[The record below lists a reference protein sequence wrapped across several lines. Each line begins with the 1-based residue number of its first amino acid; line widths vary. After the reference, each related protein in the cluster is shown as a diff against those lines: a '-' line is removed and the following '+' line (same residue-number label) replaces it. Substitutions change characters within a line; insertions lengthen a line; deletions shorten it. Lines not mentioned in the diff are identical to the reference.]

1 MAEREVEQ
9 MLTYAELGERL
20 GLSAEAARAK
30 AKREQRAGRWSIV
43 HSNDGRARVRL
54 PAAAIPDRPPDRPP
68 ERSAAHTGNDRPD
81 VPPDVRVDA
90 AGLSAEVA
98 ALRAAVAELGDG
110 RARMER
116 LQIEAVEARM
126 DAVRAIAE
134 RDATKA
140 ATVAELGAMR
150 EQLEAGI
157 AARNAV
163 IEELRVELARLRLPF
178 WRRWFGGG

>member
-1 MAEREVEQ
+1 MAEREVER

-30 AKREQRAGRWSIV
+30 AKREQKAGRWRIV
-43 HSNDGRARVRL
+43 HGNDGRARVRL
-54 PAAAIPDRPPDRPP
+54 PASAIPDRPPDRPP

-140 ATVAELGAMR
+140 ATAAEV
-150 EQLEAGI
+150 E
-157 AARNAV
+157 ARNAV
-163 IEELRVELARLRLPF
+163 IEELRAELARLRLPF
-178 WRRWFGGG
+178 WRRWLGG